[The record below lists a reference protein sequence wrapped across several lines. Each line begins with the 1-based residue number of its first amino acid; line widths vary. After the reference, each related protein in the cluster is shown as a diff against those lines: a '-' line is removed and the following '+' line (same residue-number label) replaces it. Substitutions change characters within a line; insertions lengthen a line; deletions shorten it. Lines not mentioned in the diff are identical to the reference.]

1 MALRLLIVDDNEE
14 FLSSAARLLESEGI
28 DVVGKASSGAEAV
41 LLAKTLDPEV
51 VLLDVLLGDED
62 GFDVAKHLAVAAP
75 SVRVVLISTHSE
87 EDLAEGLAESTA
99 AAFLPKRAVNAAAIR
114 NALR

>member
-1 MALRLLIVDDNEE
+1 VALRLLIVDDNEE

-41 LLAKTLDPEV
+41 RLAKTLDPEV
-51 VLLDVLLGDED
+51 VLLDVLLGNED
-62 GFDVAKHLAVAAP
+62 GFDVARDIAVAAP
-75 SVRVVLISTHSE
+75 SARVVLISTHTE

-99 AAFLPKRAVNAAAIR
+99 TAFLAKRAVNAAAIR